1 MTTLRVRGGEL
12 VDAGSWV
19 YVWVKAGR
27 QPRPVVYV
35 GATGLPPA
43 VRTWLHLHDSDP
55 DVGRVAARY
64 RDLAREDLDV
74 LAFAVP
80 DGLSRQLVKA
90 ALAREVE
97 REGLMAE
104 DYVGDASDP
113 HALPDEV
120 VGQARQIV
128 VAVLRAAGPDD

>member
-12 VDAGSWV
+12 VDVGSWV

-27 QPRPVVYV
+27 HRRLVIYV

-55 DVGRVAARY
+55 DVGRLAARY
-64 RDLAREDLDV
+64 PELARADLDV

-80 DGLSRQLVKA
+80 DGLARQLVKA
-90 ALAREVE
+90 AVVRELE
-97 REGLMAE
+97 REELMAE
-104 DYVGDASDP
+104 DYVGDASDQRT
-113 HALPDEV
+113 LPDEV
-120 VGQARQIV
+120 VGLARRIV
-128 VAVLRAAGPDD
+128 EAVRTDASR

>member
-12 VDAGSWV
+12 VDVGSWV

-27 QPRPVVYV
+27 RRGPVVYV

-55 DVGRVAARY
+55 KVGRVAGRY

-90 ALAREVE
+90 ALVRELE
-97 REGLMAE
+97 REGLVAE

-120 VGQARQIV
+120 VGQARQFV
-128 VAVLRAAGPDD
+128 VAVLRAVGPDD

>member
-90 ALAREVE
+90 ALVREVE

-120 VGQARQIV
+120 V
-128 VAVLRAAGPDD
+128 